1 MNKKIVVFDFG
12 SDYNESI
19 VNKVKNMGVDSY
31 LIDYQIKASELAKD
45 DNIIGI
51 ILSGSRKSVYAD
63 DGKSMDVEVY
73 NLGVPIL
80 GICYGMQ
87 LMAHQLGGKVEAMGF
102 YEEANVEVII
112 DIESPLL
119 SSNCLVHMHHG
130 DHVSLLPPGFI
141 NYAHTSTTKHALMI
155 NEQAKLYATQFHPE
169 KDESK
174 VIERFVAGIC
184 QQ

>member
-19 VNKVKNMGVDSY
+19 VEKVKECGIDSY

-45 DNIIGI
+45 DDIIGI
-51 ILSGSRKSVYAD
+51 ILSGSRQSVYAA

-73 NLGVPIL
+73 KLGVPIL

-102 YEEANVEVII
+102 YEEANVQLII
-112 DIESPLL
+112 DKENPLL
-119 SSNCLVHMHHG
+119 SNNCVVHMHHG
-130 DHVSLLPPGFI
+130 DHVSILPPGFI
-141 NYAHTSTTKHALMI
+141 NVAHTSTTKHALMI
-155 NEQAKLYATQFHPE
+155 HQQAQLYATQFHPE
-169 KDESK
+169 KDESN
-174 VIERFVAGIC
+174 VIERLVIDIC